1 MKKRIKSRGVAI
13 VVYGFAA
20 VLSAIIVFTGVKV
33 IPKGVIYT
41 VKQQGSSDNSRVM
54 SASVEQAPR
63 QIAYTVQA
71 VDNKVL
77 VFYDGAVV
85 KEIYVNTANL
95 SRLDRQRLANGITV
109 YSDNELLV
117 LTEYLES

>member
-54 SASVEQAPR
+54 SASVEQAPQ
-63 QIAYTVQA
+63 QIIYTVQT